1 MGIFETNNLD
11 NGIIQYIE
19 EINNL
24 GYKTVMSCSG
34 MKKDHVDATK
44 CPFICFEWPRL
55 PGQDLFLFLSFIG
68 DCLYNSNWDVVYFP
82 HYVIGYLP
90 CGLNDTD
97 IKVRFKKFVINLKIM
112 NFLKQSYLNIL

>member
-1 MGIFETNNLD
+1 MGIFETIILD
-11 NGIIQYIE
+11 NGIKQNIE

-44 CPFICFEWPRL
+44 CPFICLEWPRL
-55 PGQDLFLFLSFIG
+55 SGQDLLLFLSFIG
-68 DCLYNSNWDVVYFP
+68 DCLYNSNWDVEYFS

-90 CGLNDTD
+90 WGLTDTD
-97 IKVRFKKFVINLKIM
+97 IKERFKKFVINLKIM

>member
-1 MGIFETNNLD
+1 MD

-34 MKKDHVDATK
+34 MKKDHVDAKK

-55 PGQDLFLFLSFIG
+55 SGQDLFLFLSFIG
-68 DCLYNSNWDVVYFP
+68 DCLYNSNWDVA
-82 HYVIGYLP
+82 
-90 CGLNDTD
+90 D

-112 NFLKQSYLNIL
+112 NFLKQSYFNIL